1 MTMKKI
7 SCLIRLSLCLLMM
20 FITTGCPT
28 LPPPNLSSSIRLIK
42 FNDSTDKNYIL
53 AHYESE
59 SRYSDGEYAQVMRFN
74 MCTSHSDHHYI
85 DEWRFDFPE
94 SHRFPYWDLPNGWLL
109 IDWRYYGFPYNKD
122 QAVVLNQ
129 KWETLYQ
136 YDSWFFPKDMIR
148 HKNPIVEWIEVDLH
162 QLGTALEKTYST
174 EVLQLVNQTKN
185 AWDFYDVD
193 DGYCSCE
200 IPEKLDS
207 VWSVIQTDLSAFIEA
222 GNRITDIKVN

>member
-1 MTMKKI
+1 MKNVLFLVK
-7 SCLIRLSLCLLMM
+7 LLMLTLII
-20 FITTGCPT
+20 FVATGCPT
-28 LPPPNLSSSIRLIK
+28 LPPPDLSSSIRLIK

-162 QLGTALEKTYST
+162 LLGTALEKTYST

-185 AWDFYDVD
+185 IGEFYDD
-193 DGYCSCE
+193 TQGNCACE
-200 IPEKLDS
+200 IPDKLDS
-207 VWSVIQTDLSAFIEA
+207 IWSVFQADLSNFIEA
-222 GNRITDIKVN
+222 GNRITDVKVH